1 MSLVRH
7 ELTITTKVKY
17 NAIKAVREI
26 KSTLIEL
33 YKGNWFKYI

>member
-7 ELTITTKVKY
+7 ELIITTKVKY
-17 NAIKAVREI
+17 NTIKAVREI

-33 YKGNWFKYI
+33 YKGSWFNYI

>member
-1 MSLVRH
+1 MSSVRR
-7 ELTITTKVKY
+7 ELIIATKVKY